1 MRAYTANAEIFVPEV
16 RITPAG
22 YMPGYT
28 FVALRGY
35 GYVVA
40 VLDLS
45 ARCLGYADCV
55 DFGYETALKMCE
67 AQP

>member
-1 MRAYTANAEIFVPEV
+1 MRACTANAEIFVPEV
-16 RITPAG
+16 RITPA
-22 YMPGYT
+22 
-28 FVALRGY
+28 

-55 DFGYETALKMCE
+55 DFGYETALQMCE
-67 AQP
+67 AQS